1 MALISLL
8 QLTDRLGRTLDA
20 TQETQAEAF
29 IDDASALVLQIANL
43 DTDWTDADVPAAVIP
58 VVVNMVR
65 RAVENPRG
73 LTSEQIGNYQWQA
86 SSGSSASSAI
96 YATTQERRIIRR
108 AAGHLSVGT
117 VALEGYL
124 QGGYGPSAFEEEFE
138 F

>member
-1 MALISLL
+1 MALITTT
-8 QLTDRLGRTLDA
+8 QLTDRLGRVLDA
-20 TQETQAEAF
+20 TQTTQAEAF
-29 IDDASALVLQIANL
+29 IDDASALVLQIADL
-43 DTDWTDADVPAAVIP
+43 ETDWTDADVPDAVVP

-65 RAVENPRG
+65 RALENPRG

-86 SSGSSASSAI
+86 SAGSSAI

-108 AAGHLSVGT
+108 SAGKLSIGT

-124 QGGYGPSAFEEEFE
+124 LTDIGPSAYEREFE

>member
-1 MALISLL
+1 MALITLV
-8 QLTDRLGRTLDA
+8 QLTDRLGRPLDA

-43 DTDWTDADVPAAVIP
+43 DTAWTDADVPDAVVP

-65 RAVENPRG
+65 RALENPRG

-86 SSGSSASSAI
+86 AAGSSSAI
-96 YATTQERRIIRR
+96 YATAQERRIIRR
-108 AAGHLSVGT
+108 AAGHLSVGA
-117 VALEGYL
+117 VSLEGYL
-124 QGGYGPSAFEEEFE
+124 LTDIGPSAFEREFE